1 MASASFWDTSR
12 RLKTQQWH
20 ELNLL
25 ACTSILSC
33 GMGARLMSDNTLL
46 GRCTADLQARRICV
60 AIVFDQLATEIA
72 AMLERNPNLTPHQ
85 IITILRMEAAGELA
99 GFEHEPA

>member
-1 MASASFWDTSR
+1 MTTENTPLSR
-12 RLKTQQWH
+12 
-20 ELNLL
+20 
-25 ACTSILSC
+25 CI
-33 GMGARLMSDNTLL
+33 
-46 GRCTADLQARRICV
+46 ADSQARRICV

-85 IITILRMEAAGELA
+85 IITFLRMEAAGELA